1 MSGAHLPGEAP
12 ALADSRALKGRRGLR
27 RILNALGYSVEGLAA
42 AWRHE
47 DAFRQEVILGA
58 LLAPLGLWL
67 GRSPLERALLLGSL
81 GFVLVVELL
90 NTAVEAAIDRLSF
103 EIHPMAKRAKDLGS
117 AAVLLA
123 LLSAGGLWLA
133 VILER
138 FA

>member
-1 MSGAHLPGEAP
+1 VSGAHLPGEAP